1 LTLKKSDKAKVNEKL
16 IQARLEC
23 KWSQADVAGKI
34 GTTSVSVSR
43 WERGITFPSPYFKEK
58 LCQLYGKAEREL
70 GLAKENTANRKEQSY
85 NEVLHEQVQLP
96 RHLWS
101 VPYNRSPFF
110 TGRENILQDIH
121 DKFSTNKAKLLTA
134 AISGLGGIGKTLI
147 AIEYAYQ
154 HRRDYDAVLWANA
167 EDYRTLA
174 SDFLQIAGKDLLNLP
189 ERVEQNQE
197 LIITAVKRWLCTHYN
212 WLLILDNVNDLEEV
226 ETFIPRAEHGRV
238 LLTTRDQTLG
248 DTVDYQLHID
258 KMKPEEAATFLLRRV
273 RILPE
278 EASLDITSISDQE
291 NANAIAEGLDYL
303 PLALDQAGA
312 YIDETKCGLPEYLNL
327 YEKQHEVLL
336 KRRSRLAIR
345 YRETVTTTWSISFQ
359 KVERANPIS
368 ADLLRFFAFLHADA
382 IPEEIIT
389 ASSQDLGPLIQQ
401 IDSALALNEAIEE
414 LIKYSFIKRNTDN
427 RAVSIHRLVQTV
439 LKDEMD
445 KDERRLWAERTVHA
459 VARIF
464 PYADYTSLQ
473 SCERY
478 FLHAQVCHHLI
489 EKENFISIDAS
500 RLLREAGTYLQ
511 ERGQYFQAES
521 FLQASLNICEQLT
534 AAQYP
539 ELLNSLGSLAI
550 LEEKLG
556 KYTEAEHLYQKTL
569 SIGEEV
575 LGPEHPNLISNL
587 NNLATLYISQGRI
600 VDAEPLVAQVLHI
613 LEKGID
619 VGHNDVAHALHTAAD
634 LYLTKGDFTS
644 AEPLYQ
650 QALAI
655 REENLGAEHPEV
667 ANTLNDLAILYMH
680 RGKLSEAERLYRR
693 ALTISEKALGPEHHF
708 TAFKINNLAYIYMEQ
723 ERFTEAEQMFRRAL
737 TIREQALGPEHS
749 EVANSLNNLAA
760 LYNKQGKLAEAA
772 SYFERALV
780 ISEKAKGPD
789 HPEVALCLTN
799 LAEIYMKQNRYEA
812 IEQLCQRALEI
823 TEKVYGADHP
833 DAIYGLTILARL
845 YSSQGKIADA
855 EMLYTQALTIAK
867 KWLGLEHPHTV
878 VVSQYYADFLR
889 KVGREVDALKLLEH
903 VNLIDQKSPD

>member
-1 LTLKKSDKAKVNEKL
+1 MTLKKPDKAKVNEKL

-34 GTTSVSVSR
+34 GTTSISVSR
-43 WERGITFPSPYFKEK
+43 WERGITLPSPYFKEK
-58 LCQLYGKAEREL
+58 LCQLYGKTEREL
-70 GLAKENTANRKEQSY
+70 GLVKENTAHRKEQSY
-85 NEVLHEQVQLP
+85 NEVLREQVQLP
-96 RHLWS
+96 RHFWS

-110 TGRENILQDIH
+110 TGRESILQDIH
-121 DKFSTNKAKLLTA
+121 DKLSANKAKLLTL

-154 HRRDYDAVLWANA
+154 HRRDYDEVLWANA
-167 EDYRTLA
+167 ENYTTLA
-174 SDFLQIAGKDLLNLP
+174 SGFEQIAGEDLLNLP
-189 ERVEQNQE
+189 EQVEQNQE

-212 WLLILDNVNDLEEV
+212 WLLILDNVDDLKEV

-238 LLTTRDQTLG
+238 LLTTRDQALG
-248 DTVDYQLHID
+248 DTVDYQLQID
-258 KMKPEEAATFLLRRV
+258 KMEPEEAATFLLRRV
-273 RILPE
+273 RILLE

-291 NANAIAEGLDYL
+291 NAKAIAEDLDYL

-312 YIDETKCGLPEYLNL
+312 YIDETKCSLPDYLDL

-359 KVERANPIS
+359 QVERANPIS
-368 ADLLRFFAFLHADA
+368 AGLLRFFAFLHADA

-389 ASSQDLGPLIQQ
+389 ASSQDLGPLIRQ

-414 LIKYSFIKRNTDN
+414 LIKYSFIKRNADN

-445 KDERRLWAERTVHA
+445 KDERRLWAERSVHA

-464 PYADYTSLQ
+464 PFADYTSLQ

-478 FLHAQVCHHLI
+478 FPHAQVCRHLI
-489 EKENFISIDAS
+489 EKENFITIDAS

-556 KYTEAEHLYQKTL
+556 KYTEAEHLYQRTL

-600 VDAEPLVAQVLHI
+600 VDAEPLVAQVLRI

-619 VGHNDVAHALHTAAD
+619 VGHNDAAHALHTAAD

-680 RGKLSEAERLYRR
+680 RGRLSEAEQLYRR
-693 ALTISEKALGPEHHF
+693 ALTISEKALGAEHHF

-799 LAEIYMKQNRYEA
+799 LAEIYMKQNRYDA

-823 TEKVYGADHP
+823 TEKVYGIDHP
-833 DAIYGLTILARL
+833 DAIYGLTILATL
-845 YSSQGKIADA
+845 YSSQERIADSEMYYKRALAIA
-855 EMLYTQALTIAK
+855 EQ
-867 KWLGLEHPHTV
+867 WLGLEHPHTV
-878 VVSQYYADFLR
+878 VVSRYYADFLR
-889 KVGREVDALKLLEH
+889 KTGHEDDALKLEER
-903 VNLIDQKSPD
+903 VNPSTRKV